1 MLRVEGLRAGYGPL
15 DVLRDISFEVPTG
28 AAVAI
33 LGANGAGKTTLLR
46 ALTGLIRTRA
56 GSVTLDGTAIER
68 LPAER
73 RVRQGLALVPEGRE
87 LFPSLT
93 VRENLTIGAFTRR
106 DDRAEIDADVERV
119 LTYFPRLRERLE
131 AYAASLS
138 GGEGQMLAI
147 GRALM
152 ARPRVLL
159 LDEPSLGLAPA
170 VVDTVFDVIQ
180 KLNREQGL
188 TVMLVEQ
195 NARKALSVV
204 QTAYVLQGGTIA
216 LHGTTDELSR
226 TASVQQLY
234 LGGDAVSP
242 TSPRAGVS
250 QGKEEL
256 RA

>member
-1 MLRVEGLRAGYGPL
+1 M
-15 DVLRDISFEVPTG
+15 
-28 AAVAI
+28 
-33 LGANGAGKTTLLR
+33 
-46 ALTGLIRTRA
+46 
-56 GSVTLDGTAIER
+56 LDGTSIER
-68 LPAER
+68 MPAER
-73 RVRQGLALVPEGRE
+73 RVRHGLALVPEGRE

-93 VRENLTIGAFTRR
+93 VRENLAIGAFSRR
-106 DDRAEIDADVERV
+106 DDRAEIDADMARV
-119 LTYFPRLRERLE
+119 LTHFPRLRERL
-131 AYAASLS
+131 AVYAASLS

-170 VVDTVFDVIQ
+170 VVATVFDVIQ
-180 KLNREQGL
+180 NLNREQEL

-226 TASVQQLY
+226 SASVQQLY

-242 TSPRAGVS
+242 TSPRVGVS
-250 QGKEEL
+250 QGKEEEL